1 MNGLGLPLR
10 YLLSFGVP
18 LVGTLLATPILG
30 RLALRKGIVD
40 HPSSNKFHVEATPYL
55 GGAALG
61 GVFLLVAVAIAGA
74 SGKLLT
80 VLTAALVVCVLGL
93 VDDQRTVRPQTKL
106 VVEAGVAIALWTVGL
121 RAEFFGVHALDF
133 GVTVLWVIAVT
144 NAFNLLDNMDGLT
157 SGVATISALTF
168 FAIAAAHGDFVVAS
182 FCLAL
187 AGASLGFLRYNFPPA
202 KIFLG
207 DAGALLIGFL
217 IAALGLESQL
227 VGNSGILWSLIPL
240 MVVAVPV
247 IDTTFVV
254 ISRLRAGRPIYLG
267 GTDHT
272 SHRLAGLGLT
282 PGATASV
289 IYAAQLT
296 FSALALWLVI
306 DGSLTPLIVAPFV
319 LAAVAMGLRSLVIG
333 PRLMARAGHNVIE
346 LDVIDLD
353 VIELPGAAAI
363 APLLYEGGRGS

>member
-1 MNGLGLPLR
+1 MNGLDLPLR
-10 YLLSFGVP
+10 YLLSFGIP
-18 LVGTLLATPILG
+18 FAGTLLATPVLG

-40 HPSSNKFHVEATPYL
+40 RPSINKFHLQATPYL

-61 GVFLLVAVAIAGA
+61 GSFLLVAVAIAGA
-74 SGKLLT
+74 SAKLLA
-80 VLTAALVVCVLGL
+80 VLVAALVVCVLGL

-106 VVEAGVAIALWTVGL
+106 VVETGAAIVLWTVGL
-121 RAEFFGVHALDF
+121 RAEIFGFYGLDLA
-133 GVTVLWVIAVT
+133 VTVLWVVALT

-157 SGVATISALTF
+157 AGVATISALTF
-168 FAIAAAHGDFVVAS
+168 FGIAASHGDFVVAS

-187 AGASLGFLRYNFPPA
+187 AGASLGFLRHNFPPA

-207 DAGALLIGFL
+207 DAGALLVGFL

-227 VGNSGILWSLIPL
+227 VGHSGILWSLVPL
-240 MVVAVPV
+240 MVVAVPL

-254 ISRLRAGRPIYLG
+254 ISRIRAGRPIYLG

-282 PGATASV
+282 PSATASV
-289 IYAAQLT
+289 IYAAQFT

-306 DGSLTPLIVAPFV
+306 DGSLTPLIAAPFV
-319 LAAVAMGLRSLVIG
+319 LAAVAMGLRSLVIA
-333 PRLMARAGHNVIE
+333 PRLIARAGHNVIE

-353 VIELPGAAAI
+353 VVELPGVATV
-363 APLLYEGGRGS
+363 APVFSDGGRGS